1 MQRPGVTTIIGLIS
15 AGAAL
20 IAAGAALFGLSTV
33 SEQIRGVEQVINTEI
48 KKDVLRRVVGYR
60 FLLTRR
66 GCVLQNGEPFV
77 SLNEA
82 LVVFADE
89 PDVVIALR
97 SLGGD
102 EAESALVPKMIR
114 LMARSAGVP
123 LPSSVVDK
131 DIQHPLTPPMDW
143 VCPP

>member
-15 AGAAL
+15 SGAAL
-20 IAAGAALFGLSTV
+20 IAAVAALFGLSTV
-33 SEQIRGVEQVINTEI
+33 SEQIRGVEEVIETEI

-89 PDVVIALR
+89 PEVVLALR
-97 SLGGD
+97 SLASDEPEGG
-102 EAESALVPKMIR
+102 LVPKVIR

-123 LPSSVVDK
+123 LPTSVVDD
-131 DIQHPLTPPMDW
+131 DIRHPLTPPMDW
-143 VCPP
+143 GCPP